1 MMLQD
6 DVTLGLEIKVSA
18 KALDLTLQTM
28 CQYLNNEENSFFIWH
43 LKCKIS
49 T

>member
-1 MMLQD
+1 MLQD

-28 CQYLNNEENSFFIWH
+28 CQYLNNEENSFFI
-43 LKCKIS
+43 
-49 T
+49 